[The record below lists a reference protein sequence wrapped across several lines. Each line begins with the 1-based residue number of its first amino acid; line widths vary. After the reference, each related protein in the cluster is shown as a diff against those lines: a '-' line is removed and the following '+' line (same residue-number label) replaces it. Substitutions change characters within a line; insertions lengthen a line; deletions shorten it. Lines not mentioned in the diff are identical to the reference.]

1 MKKILTAAALAA
13 ALASCASGGNARTE
27 AETSCDTV
35 PQTNSLGYRL
45 VWNDEFDTDGA
56 PDSAKWDFEHGFVR
70 NMEPQWYQPENAR
83 VADGC
88 LVIEAREDSIPNPA
102 YDAGASDWRLNRPAA
117 RYSSSCLI
125 TQGKMCWLYGS
136 MEVKAR
142 IPVTGNAWPAIWT
155 LGNDHHW
162 PVDGEVDILEFYDYR
177 RVPSI
182 YANAC
187 WAGRDP
193 EGSEWNASH
202 MPFRHFTERDAAW
215 ADSFHVWR
223 MDWTPEFIRIYLDGE
238 LLNEFDL
245 STTFNGP
252 YDTKGDGNPFHRPH
266 YLLLNLALKDY
277 AYRPLAPQMLPL
289 KYEIDYVRL
298 YQPEPNDTV
307 PAELHLNLPPA
318 AAGATE

>member
-1 MKKILTAAALAA
+1 MKKIIAAAALMAA
-13 ALASCASGGNARTE
+13 MTACAPKGDGAKAPE
-27 AETSCDTV
+27 ADAV
-35 PQTNSLGYRL
+35 PQTNAQGYRL

-56 PDSAKWDFEHGFVR
+56 PDSTKWDFEHGFVR
-70 NMEPQWYQPENAR
+70 NNEPQWYQPDN
-83 VADGC
+83 VHVSNGL
-88 LVIEAREDSIPNPA
+88 LVIEAREDSISNPA
-102 YDAGASDWRLNRPAA
+102 YDATSPDWRLNREAA

-142 IPVTGNAWPAIWT
+142 IPVSENSWPAIWT
-155 LGNDHHW
+155 LGNDHNW

-187 WAGRDP
+187 WAGQSPD
-193 EGSEWNASH
+193 GSEWNASH
-202 MPFRHFTERDAAW
+202 MPLLHFTERDAAW

-223 MDWTPEFIRIYLDGE
+223 MDWTPEFIRIYLDNE

-245 STTFNGP
+245 ATTFNGP
-252 YDTKGDGNPFHRPH
+252 YDTKGDGNPFHRPQ

-277 AYRPLAPQMLPL
+277 GYRPLTPEMLPK

-307 PAELHLNLPPA
+307 PAELHLNLKPA
-318 AAGATE
+318 GAGATE